1 MGFSVMPVRNRL
13 YRTGLSAAAVA
24 MLSSVSAWAQDGI
37 DKLPTIGQPVDGA
50 MGFQPAATELAR
62 DIHFLDGMMLYIMTA
77 IVIFVTL
84 LLAYVA
90 IRYNRKSNPTPA
102 RFTHNTLIE
111 VTWTAVPVLILFFIG
126 AFSLPI
132 LFKQQE
138 IPTADITIKA
148 TGNQW
153 FWSYDYVDHDFGFQ
167 SFKLERDQLAE
178 YGYEDSDYL
187 LATDTAVVLPVNK
200 TIVVEVTGADVIHA
214 WTVPAFGV
222 KQDAVPGRLAHL
234 WFKADKIGV
243 YHGQCS
249 VLCGKD
255 HAYMPITVKIVSQ
268 EDYDAWLDRAI
279 KEYAGTPRTRTIAS
293 AN

>member
-1 MGFSVMPVRNRL
+1 MPVRHRL
-13 YRTGLSAAAVA
+13 YRTGLCAALA
-24 MLSSVSAWAQDGI
+24 MLSSVPVWAQDGLNN
-37 DKLPTIGQPVDGA
+37 LPTIGKPVDGA
-50 MGFQPAATELAR
+50 MGFQPAVTEVAR
-62 DIHFLDGMMLYIMTA
+62 DLQFLDGMMLYIMTA

-90 IRYNRKSNPTPA
+90 IRYNRRSNPTPA
-102 RFTHNTLIE
+102 RFTHNTMIE
-111 VTWTAVPVLILFFIG
+111 VTWTAVPVVILFFIG

-153 FWSYDYVDHDFGFQ
+153 FWHYDYVDNGFGFE

-200 TIVVEVTGADVIHA
+200 TIVVEVTGADVIHS

-234 WFKADKIGV
+234 WFKADTIGV

-268 EDYDAWLDRAI
+268 EDYDAWLDTAI
-279 KEYAGTPRTRTIAS
+279 KEYAGTPRTRTVAS